1 MKLTVNPHLRSTL
14 FGALLSVVTLQGFAG
29 QTLDRI
35 KHTGVINIGFR
46 EAGLPFSYK
55 NSDQGAPLG
64 YSIDVCNAL
73 VEAIKQES
81 RNKNAEVKYVAVAGS
96 ARIQSIIEGKIDIEC
111 ANSTN
116 TKARRDQVAFSM
128 PYYFAAAKLLV
139 RQNSG
144 IGKLE
149 DMDGKTMAVL
159 KGTTGAMIAESARK
173 TRGLA
178 AMKIMVV
185 DSSADGASAV
195 EKGSADAFMQD
206 DILLHGFK
214 AQAKEP
220 LTVVGSGLSVEP
232 LAVMFAKNDPELAA
246 IMEREMA
253 HMYTSG
259 KMKQIYKKW
268 FQSPLPQRGF
278 NLNVPSNPL
287 LADMFSRP
295 SSFVVDWTIL

>member
-73 VEAIKQES
+73 VDAIKQES

-96 ARIQSIIEGKIDIEC
+96 ARIQSIIDGKIDIEC

-159 KGTTGAMIAESARK
+159 KGTTGAMIADSARK

-195 EKGSADAFMQD
+195 EKGTADAFMQD

>member
-96 ARIQSIIEGKIDIEC
+96 ARIQSIIDGKIDIEC

-159 KGTTGAMIAESARK
+159 KGTTGAMIADSARK

-195 EKGSADAFMQD
+195 EKGTADAFMQD

>member
-1 MKLTVNPHLRSTL
+1 MKITVTPFLRSTL
-14 FGALLSVVTLQGFAG
+14 LSTLLSVVTLQGFAG

-55 NSDQGAPLG
+55 SSDQSAPLG

-73 VEAIKQES
+73 VDAIRQES

-144 IGKLE
+144 ISKLE
-149 DMDGKTMAVL
+149 DMEGKTMAVL

-178 AMKIMVV
+178 SMKVLVV

-195 EKGSADAFMQD
+195 EKGSADAFVQD

-220 LTVVGSGLSVEP
+220 LTVVGGGLSVEP
-232 LAVMFAKNDPELAA
+232 LAVMFSKNDPELAA
-246 IMEREMA
+246 MMEREMS

>member
-1 MKLTVNPHLRSTL
+1 MKLTVNPHLCSTL